1 MLAISDIR
9 RVCYFVGG
17 LRGSQG
23 DSLASRTRSWHASM
37 FEEDLGARPLS
48 AQEFILGDAGFALTA
63 FLVRTDSIVGRIR
76 EESGAAGGRGRW
88 TSCSGSCPLEMGRH
102 SGWCTGILTKA
113 KLFFSLPCWKDFFL
127 RFFFLAC
134 LFPCFQFRLLLLGR

>member
-1 MLAISDIR
+1 MLAISDTR

-23 DSLASRTRSWHASM
+23 DSLAFRTRSWHASV

-76 EESGAAGGRGRW
+76 EESGPAGGRGRW
-88 TSCSGSCPLEMGRH
+88 KSCSGSCPLEMGRH

-113 KLFFSLPCWKDFFL
+113 KLSFLPPLLEGLFSSFFFSWH
-127 RFFFLAC
+127 AC
-134 LFPCFQFRLLLLGR
+134 FPVSNSDYSF